1 MNTDRYRG
9 IFVSDLD
16 GTLLGAEA
24 KISATNRLAFESL
37 GNNGILRV
45 IATGRSLYSARRC
58 LPPDFP
64 VEYVILSTGN
74 HLMNWVSKMHVQTH
88 GFSIKETTHI
98 AGILQSMRINFM
110 MHGDIPENHHFY
122 YSKFA
127 PHLPD
132 FSRRVTLY
140 EPYARELAECPPS
153 FRASQFLVVLP
164 TDQTDRERIG
174 AALASCSIIFA
185 TSPLD
190 NASIWVEIFPKN
202 VSKSSGIAWI
212 QQHLQM
218 ENTPVGAIGNDFND
232 QDMLDSAQHAYRV
245 DNATFSGNRR
255 YRRVPTN
262 EHDGVAFAIQDFLQ
276 RITAAQ

>member
-45 IATGRSLYSARRC
+45 IATGRSLHSVRRC
-58 LPPDFP
+58 LSPDFP
-64 VEYVILSTGN
+64 VDYVILSTGN
-74 HLMNWVSKMHVQTH
+74 HLMNWAQARHVRKH
-88 GFSIKETTHI
+88 GFSEHETAHV
-98 AGILQSMRINFM
+98 AAILRSIRLNFM
-110 MHGDIPENHHFY
+110 MHGEIPENHHFY
-122 YSKFA
+122 YSEFA

-132 FSRRVTLY
+132 FSRRVALY
-140 EPYARELAECPPS
+140 EPYARELARCPTT
-153 FRASQFLVVLP
+153 FCASQFLVVLP
-164 TDQTDRERIG
+164 EGQTDREQLRST
-174 AALASCSIIFA
+174 LAPWSVIFA

-190 NASIWVEIFPKN
+190 HASIWVEIFPEN

-212 QQHLQM
+212 QQYLRL
-218 ENTPVGAIGNDFND
+218 ENTLVGAIGNDFND

-245 DNATFSGNRR
+245 DNATFSGNGH
-255 YRRVPTN
+255 YRNVPTN